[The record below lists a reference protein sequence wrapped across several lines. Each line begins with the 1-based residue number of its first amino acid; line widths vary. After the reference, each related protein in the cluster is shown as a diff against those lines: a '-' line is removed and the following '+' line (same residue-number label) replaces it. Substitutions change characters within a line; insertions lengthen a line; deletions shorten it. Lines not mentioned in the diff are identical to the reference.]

1 MKKCKRLLNHIQFLI
16 REDKFKND
24 SVEDQMLSINNKRIM
39 LAGFIGILLHI
50 SHVVL
55 FEFKY
60 IPTTNIELIWQ
71 KGVINIHGSNAF
83 VLMVITSLAVYLNGK
98 SSYTILKKMLEAVL
112 TIDILFVGIAL
123 VTIDQYVTTNIT
135 PLITICT
142 IVGVLILKRPLI
154 TIFIYIVTYFV
165 YYITI
170 GLYQTDTAILLSNRV
185 NGITSVCIG
194 LGISLIMWYTY
205 RKNILQNRQIIEQK
219 VELEKLAYYDSLT
232 GLYNRG
238 KWISVINT
246 EMEHVN
252 NDNCEC
258 CVVLMD
264 IDNFK
269 RINDK
274 FGHPIGDKVLKQ
286 FAIILKK
293 ELRAT
298 DIVARWGGE
307 EFIILLPGA
316 SLTNTMMIAE
326 NLRTVIENEL
336 IMFEGFSITITASFG
351 VACLS
356 SKQDF
361 TLTYKK
367 ADESLYQAKQRGRNR
382 VECIDLHGATSNS
395 R

>member
-1 MKKCKRLLNHIQFLI
+1 MKKCKLLLNHIQVLI
-16 REDKFKND
+16 REDKLKND
-24 SVEDQMLSINNKRIM
+24 SVENQMLSINNKRIM

-55 FEFKY
+55 FKFKY

-71 KGVINIHGSNAF
+71 EGVINIHGSNAF
-83 VLMVITSLAVYLNGK
+83 VLMVITSLAVYLNRR

-142 IVGVLILKRPLI
+142 IMGVLILKRPLI
-154 TIFIYIVTYFV
+154 TIFIYIVTYLV

-205 RKNILQNRQIIEQK
+205 RQNILQNRQIIEQK
-219 VELEKLAYYDSLT
+219 VELEKLAFYDSLT

-252 NDNCEC
+252 SDDYEC
-258 CVVLMD
+258 CIVLMD

-269 RINDK
+269 SINDK

-286 FAIILKK
+286 IAIILKK
-293 ELRAT
+293 ELRVT
-298 DIVARWGGE
+298 DVVARWGGE

-316 SLTNTMMIAE
+316 SLTNTMIIAE

-351 VACLS
+351 VTCLS
-356 SKQDF
+356 NKQDF

-367 ADESLYQAKQRGRNR
+367 VDESLYQAKQRGRNR
-382 VECIDLHGATSNS
+382 VECIDLN
-395 R
+395 